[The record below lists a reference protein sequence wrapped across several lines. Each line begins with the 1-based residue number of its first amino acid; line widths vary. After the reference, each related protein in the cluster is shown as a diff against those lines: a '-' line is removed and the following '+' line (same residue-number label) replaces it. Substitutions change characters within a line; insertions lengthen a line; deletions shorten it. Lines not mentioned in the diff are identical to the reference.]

1 MKYQFNTPLLLTSCF
16 LFILVNNKS
25 IAAPDAG
32 SLLKQ
37 EEEIYKYY
45 KDPLLKPK
53 KKQKKEKKKKESA
66 NVNRIF
72 VKQFQFLGDIDKY
85 SVEFLNNLLKNYINK
100 ENTFEELN
108 EAASIIQNLYLENGY
123 FLAQVFLPEQEISD
137 QIIRIKINEGKLD
150 KNNPYI
156 VKKDNVRLYDDVASD
171 YLNDALSGGL
181 NSQNLERALLN
192 LNKLPGLNATSTIVA
207 GDQEGTSKIVLNLV
221 EDDLVNG
228 SISFD
233 NYGNRYTG
241 KQRTNISV
249 DFNNPSKFGDQL
261 SFQKIVNTSTNYDF
275 SKIIYEFPIL
285 HSGLKSKLTYSDLE
299 FEIGKELRTTPVSVG
314 DASTS
319 GISFS
324 YPIKHTTNDT
334 VFLKTDF
341 ERKEI
346 YNETAGSV
354 TNDKVI
360 ENFNVGL
367 TFEKRDVF
375 NNGDISLFSIDKS
388 FGDLDLSKVSVDF
401 NNDQASSGPKRHGS
415 FDKTLI
421 NFYYSQ
427 WINENLNFKTS
438 GLAQFSNKNLDSSEQ
453 LSLGGITGVRSY
465 PSGEASGDQGYKLT
479 VELQTNLSEFL
490 NNDVSATLFYDYGRI
505 QQYKDPSNITLTTPN
520 KYSLSGWGVAFDF
533 NPNQDFSLSL
543 VFSKTLGSND
553 GKSNTGMNSDG
564 RDDDSRAWLLL
575 SYKF

>member
-1 MKYQFNTPLLLTSCF
+1 MKYQFNTPLLLTSFF

-25 IAAPDAG
+25 FGAPDAG

-37 EEEIYKYY
+37 EEEIFKYY
-45 KDPLLKPK
+45 KDPLFKPK
-53 KKQKKEKKKKESA
+53 KKPKKENKKIENS
-66 NVNRIF
+66 NVNKIF
-72 VKQFQFLGDIDKY
+72 VKKFKFLGDIDKF
-85 SVEFLNNLLKNYINK
+85 SIEFLNNLLKNFTNK
-100 ENTFEELN
+100 ENTFEDLN
-108 EAASIIQNLYLENGY
+108 DAASLIQNLYLENGY
-123 FLAQVFLPEQEISD
+123 FLAQVYLPEQEISD
-137 QIIRIKINEGKLD
+137 QVIRIEINEGKLD
-150 KNNPYI
+150 KNDPYI
-156 VKKDNVRLYDDVASD
+156 IKKNNVRLYDDLASD
-171 YLNDALSGGL
+171 YLNDALGGGL
-181 NSQNLERALLN
+181 RSQNLERALLN
-192 LNKLPGLNATSTIVA
+192 LNKLPGLNASSTIVA
-207 GDQEGTSKIVLNLV
+207 GDEKGTSKIVVNLV

-249 DFNNPSKFGDQL
+249 DINNPSKFGDQL
-261 SFQKIVNTSTNYDF
+261 SFQKIFNTSSNYDF
-275 SKIIYEFPIL
+275 SKISYEFPIL
-285 HSGLKSKLTYSDLE
+285 VSGLKSKLTFSVLE

-324 YPIKHTTNDT
+324 YPIKHTTNNS

-360 ENFNVGL
+360 ENFNLGL
-367 TFEKRDVF
+367 TFEKKDIF

-388 FGDLDLSKVSVDF
+388 FGDLDLSRVSVDF

-427 WINENLNFKTS
+427 WITK
-438 GLAQFSNKNLDSSEQ
+438 
-453 LSLGGITGVRSY
+453 I
-465 PSGEASGDQGYKLT
+465 
-479 VELQTNLSEFL
+479 
-490 NNDVSATLFYDYGRI
+490 
-505 QQYKDPSNITLTTPN
+505 
-520 KYSLSGWGVAFDF
+520 
-533 NPNQDFSLSL
+533 
-543 VFSKTLGSND
+543 
-553 GKSNTGMNSDG
+553 
-564 RDDDSRAWLLL
+564 
-575 SYKF
+575 

>member
-45 KDPLLKPK
+45 KDPLIKPK
-53 KKQKKEKKKKESA
+53 KKPKKEKKKKESS
-66 NVNRIF
+66 NVNKIF
-72 VKQFQFLGDIDKY
+72 VKQFKFLGDIDKF
-85 SVEFLNNLLKNYINK
+85 SIEFLNNLLKNFTNK
-100 ENTFEELN
+100 ENTFEDLN
-108 EAASIIQNLYLENGY
+108 DAASLIQNLYLENGY
-123 FLAQVFLPEQEISD
+123 FLAQVYLPEQEISD
-137 QIIRIKINEGKLD
+137 QVIRIEINEGKLD
-150 KNNPYI
+150 KNDPYI
-156 VKKDNVRLYDDVASD
+156 IKKNNVRLYDDLASD
-171 YLNDALSGGL
+171 YLNDALGGGL
-181 NSQNLERALLN
+181 RSQNLERALLN
-192 LNKLPGLNATSTIVA
+192 LNKLPGLNASSTIVA
-207 GDQEGTSKIVLNLV
+207 GDEKGTSKIVVNLV

-249 DFNNPSKFGDQL
+249 DINNPSKFGDQL

-275 SKIIYEFPIL
+275 SKISYEFPIL
-285 HSGLKSKLTYSDLE
+285 VSGLKSKLTFSELE
-299 FEIGKELRTTPVSVG
+299 FEIGKELRTSPASVG
-314 DASTS
+314 KASTS
-319 GISFS
+319 SINFS
-324 YPIKHTTNDT
+324 YPIKHTTNNSI
-334 VFLKTDF
+334 FIKTDF
-341 ERKEI
+341 EKKEI
-346 YNETAGSV
+346 YNETSGSV

-360 ENFNVGL
+360 ENFNLG
-367 TFEKRDVF
+367 FSIEKRDVF
-375 NNGDISLFSIDKS
+375 LNGDISLFSIDQS
-388 FGDLDLSKVSVDF
+388 FGDLDLSKVSADY
-401 NNDQASSGPKRHGS
+401 NNDQASSGAKKHGS

-453 LSLGGITGVRSY
+453 LSLGGITGVRAY

-479 VELQTNLSEFL
+479 AELQTNLSEFL
-490 NNDVSATLFYDYGRI
+490 NYDILGTLFYDYGRI
-505 QQYKDPSNITLTTPN
+505 QQYKDPSKITLTTPN

-533 NPNQDFSLSL
+533 NSNQDFSVKLLLSQ
-543 VFSKTLGSND
+543 TIGSNK

-564 RDDDSRAWLLL
+564 RDNDSRAWLLL

>member
-45 KDPLLKPK
+45 KDPLIKPK
-53 KKQKKEKKKKESA
+53 KKPKKEKKKKESS
-66 NVNRIF
+66 NVNKIF
-72 VKQFQFLGDIDKY
+72 VKQFKFLGDIDKF
-85 SVEFLNNLLKNYINK
+85 SIEFLNNLLKNFTNK
-100 ENTFEELN
+100 ENTFEDLN
-108 EAASIIQNLYLENGY
+108 DAASLIQNLYLENGY
-123 FLAQVFLPEQEISD
+123 FLAQVYLPEQEISD
-137 QIIRIKINEGKLD
+137 QVIRIEINEGKLD
-150 KNNPYI
+150 KNDPYI
-156 VKKDNVRLYDDVASD
+156 IKKNNVRLYDDLASD
-171 YLNDALSGGL
+171 YLNDALGGGL
-181 NSQNLERALLN
+181 RSQNLERALLN
-192 LNKLPGLNATSTIVA
+192 LNKLPGLNASSTIVA
-207 GDQEGTSKIVLNLV
+207 GDEKGTSKIVVNLV

-249 DFNNPSKFGDQL
+249 DINNPSKFGDQL
-261 SFQKIVNTSTNYDF
+261 SFQKIFNTSSNYDF
-275 SKIIYEFPIL
+275 SKISYEFPIL
-285 HSGLKSKLTYSDLE
+285 VSGLKSKLTFSELE
-299 FEIGKELRTTPVSVG
+299 FEIGKELRTSPASVG
-314 DASTS
+314 KASTS
-319 GISFS
+319 SINFS
-324 YPIKHTTNDT
+324 YPIKHTTNNSI
-334 VFLKTDF
+334 FIKTDF
-341 ERKEI
+341 EKKEI
-346 YNETAGSV
+346 YNETSGSI

-360 ENFNVGL
+360 ENFNLG
-367 TFEKRDVF
+367 FSIEKRDVF
-375 NNGDISLFSIDKS
+375 LNGDISLFSIDQS
-388 FGDLDLSKVSVDF
+388 FGDLDLSKVSADY
-401 NNDQASSGPKRHGS
+401 NNDQASSGAKKHGS

-453 LSLGGITGVRSY
+453 LSLGGITGVRAY

-479 VELQTNLSEFL
+479 AELQTNLSEFL
-490 NNDVSATLFYDYGRI
+490 NYDILGTLFYDYGRI

-533 NPNQDFSLSL
+533 NSNQDFSVKLLLSQ
-543 VFSKTLGSND
+543 TIGSNK

-564 RDDDSRAWLLL
+564 RDNDSRAWLLL